1 MTDPRSAPTS
11 LPVVQRPATM
21 KDVASAAGVSTKT
34 VSRVLNGQ
42 SDVHPR
48 TKARVEAAMKALNF
62 RPNAMASVIRKR
74 GGRTAFIG
82 LVVDDLTNPF
92 MAMLARAVQDGMLER
107 KHRVLMGSSEGLL
120 QREREL
126 VAQFV
131 TCRVDGLIIVPS
143 GTDQSYLEKDRAQ
156 GIPVVF
162 VDRPG
167 RRIKADAVLSDNVN
181 GVKRAV
187 QHLAKYGHRRIG
199 YIGDLS
205 DFHTAAQRLEGYR
218 QGMLSVT
225 GRVDADCVRVNVH
238 TVRDAELATQALL
251 GLTPRP
257 TALVCGNN
265 LMTNGALHVLQAHG
279 LRQRVAV
286 IGFDDQDFA
295 DLLAP
300 ALTVI
305 TQDVVA
311 MGRLASRTLF
321 RRLEGESEPAGFQT
335 VPVSLVERGSGEL
348 AADPA
353 AVA

>member
-162 VDRPG
+162 VEIG
-167 RRIKADAVLSDNVN
+167 RA
-181 GVKRAV
+181 
-187 QHLAKYGHRRIG
+187 
-199 YIGDLS
+199 
-205 DFHTAAQRLEGYR
+205 
-218 QGMLSVT
+218 
-225 GRVDADCVRVNVH
+225 
-238 TVRDAELATQALL
+238 
-251 GLTPRP
+251 
-257 TALVCGNN
+257 
-265 LMTNGALHVLQAHG
+265 HV
-279 LRQRVAV
+279 
-286 IGFDDQDFA
+286 
-295 DLLAP
+295 
-300 ALTVI
+300 
-305 TQDVVA
+305 
-311 MGRLASRTLF
+311 
-321 RRLEGESEPAGFQT
+321 
-335 VPVSLVERGSGEL
+335 
-348 AADPA
+348 
-353 AVA
+353 